1 MNKRTRTVSTITKLS
16 ISILQQEHVVFLLEI
31 VDGICSEEEWSRNC
45 SSLALPLFLCNKG
58 KKSFTIF
65 SVCQGRN
72 RSWLIFARCG
82 IFKKPALFSQMTIC
96 PHHRSSL
103 GISWRRSSKLYC
115 VLENVSGHSRR
126 GPPKAEWGLSL
137 SQSRMIHEVTN

>member
-1 MNKRTRTVSTITKLS
+1 MSCS
-16 ISILQQEHVVFLLEI
+16 FFEI
-31 VDGICSEEEWSRNC
+31 VDGICSEEEWSRNR
-45 SSLALPLFLCNKG
+45 SSLALPLLLCNKG

-65 SVCQGRN
+65 QFARVETQVD
-72 RSWLIFARCG
+72 LIFARCG

-103 GISWRRSSKLYC
+103 GISWRRSSKLCC

-126 GPPKAEWGLSL
+126 GPPKAGRGLNL
-137 SQSRMIHEVTN
+137 SQSRTIHEVTN